1 MTIKNINNLYI
12 HLSNGLLTEQFIHVG
27 SSIAVHSNYNH
38 DNCES
43 NLFEMINELLLIKLI
58 TANEN
63 NFSLQLN
70 FKGLN

>member
-1 MTIKNINNLYI
+1 MEHIQTDM
-12 HLSNGLLTEQFIHVG
+12 FIH
-27 SSIAVHSNYNH
+27 SKY
-38 DNCES
+38 NCES

-58 TANEN
+58 TANIKN

>member
-27 SSIAVHSNYNH
+27 SSIAVHSKY
-38 DNCES
+38 NCES
-43 NLFEMINELLLIKLI
+43 NLFEMINELVLIKLI